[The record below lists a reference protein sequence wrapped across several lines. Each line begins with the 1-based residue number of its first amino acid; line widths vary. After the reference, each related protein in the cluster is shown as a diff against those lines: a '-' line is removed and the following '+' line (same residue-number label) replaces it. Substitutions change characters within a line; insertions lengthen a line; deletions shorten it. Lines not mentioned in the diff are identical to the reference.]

1 MAANDRTAGFQ
12 RWSCL
17 SFLHWRVPADVLQQQ
32 LPDGLLV
39 DTFDES
45 AWLGL
50 VPFSMERVR
59 PWWSPAVPGVSWFL
73 ETNVRT
79 YVKTQD
85 GRRGVWFFSLDAT
98 SRLAVAIARS
108 FWNLPYFMAALQLR
122 ESQPTGAADAER
134 CVFYDGRRLG
144 VAGVDYDL
152 TVRVARESAV
162 AARQGSLDHFLVER
176 YTLFCSDR
184 RGRLYSGQVHHE
196 PYRIQRVQE
205 VRVRESMLGALIPD
219 LPVLGVPEHV
229 VFSEGVDVRISPIQP
244 L

>member
-1 MAANDRTAGFQ
+1 MLF
-12 RWSCL
+12 
-17 SFLHWRVPADVLQQQ
+17 
-32 LPDGLLV
+32 
-39 DTFDES
+39 
-45 AWLGL
+45 
-50 VPFSMERVR
+50 
-59 PWWSPAVPGVSWFL
+59 
-73 ETNVRT
+73 
-79 YVKTQD
+79 
-85 GRRGVWFFSLDAT
+85 
-98 SRLAVAIARS
+98 RS
-108 FWNLPYFMAALQLR
+108 
-122 ESQPTGAADAER
+122 
-134 CVFYDGRRLG
+134 
-144 VAGVDYDL
+144 GVDYDL